1 MSSGDIARSKGEQT
15 SGRDR
20 HREYQAAN
28 GTSASSSVVQSHQDG
43 TSQTL
48 GSLRSRIGDKEGPR
62 SLPPSPIGAYR
73 SEPQRMED
81 DRDNRKRTASGMC
94 RAVLVMIFSV
104 FHVCRIRS

>member
-1 MSSGDIARSKGEQT
+1 MSSGDITRGKGEQT

-20 HREYQAAN
+20 HREYQPVN
-28 GTSASSSVVQSHQDG
+28 GTSASSSIAQSHQDG
-43 TSQTL
+43 TSQAL

-62 SLPPSPIGAYR
+62 SLPQSPINTYR

-94 RAVLVMIFSV
+94 RASP
-104 FHVCRIRS
+104 